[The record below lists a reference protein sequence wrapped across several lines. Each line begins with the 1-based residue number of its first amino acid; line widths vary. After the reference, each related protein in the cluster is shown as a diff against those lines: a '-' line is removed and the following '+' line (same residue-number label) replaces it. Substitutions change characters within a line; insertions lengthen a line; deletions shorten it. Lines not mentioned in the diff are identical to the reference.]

1 MTGIAQLGVAFSAL
15 GIVLAFMGLFPG
27 VTGIDAGRGVGIV
40 QYATILLGFALLN
53 VGALV
58 YVKYTFYPNHPSNL
72 AQQVGVRLTLTGLLL
87 ASMAGVRQ
95 RYGRWLRSEIR
106 QASCFADGKVKFFCD
121 AWYES
126 GDVTEIFVWQ
136 VTGSKAALVLY
147 RPSPG
152 RQPAPGDHPTL
163 SPPCPK

>member
-1 MTGIAQLGVAFSAL
+1 MRRGALLSLFIAIGVAVSTPGAELRRNRDVSERAMAEFHRQFVDKQFELIYAGADPAL
-15 GIVLAFMGLFPG
+15 RAAAPK
-27 VTGIDAGRGVGIV
+27 AE
-40 QYATILLGFALLN
+40 
-53 VGALV
+53 
-58 YVKYTFYPNHPSNL
+58 
-72 AQQVGVRLTLTGLLL
+72 LL

>member
-87 ASMAGVRQ
+87 ASMAGVADFL
-95 RYGRWLRSEIR
+95 GFGSHIRSETTDVVLGPL
-106 QASCFADGKVKFFCD
+106 QAIGVV
-121 AWYES
+121 
-126 GDVTEIFVWQ
+126 GGLLI
-136 VTGSKAALVLY
+136 AALGVMIFAAAGNSPDDP
-147 RPSPG
+147 PSP
-152 RQPAPGDHPTL
+152 PEE
-163 SPPCPK
+163 